1 MEKIGAMKS
10 TEDSFLVELLSPAS
24 AFLKKS
30 IDDIDNM
37 GLSEIETELS
47 IEVFHPTRPGDTR
60 GGLST
65 NDHLYSVETEAKIN
79 KRKKYLNKKYF

>member
-1 MEKIGAMKS
+1 MRAMKS
-10 TEDSFLVELLSPAS
+10 TEDSLLVELLTPTS

-30 IDDIDNM
+30 IDDIDAM
-37 GLSEIETELS
+37 GLSEIESELN
-47 IEVFHPTRPGDTR
+47 IEVFLPTRPSDSR

-65 NDHLYSVETEAKIN
+65 NNRLYSVESEAKIN